1 MNALKKWED
10 TFLLPELNKL
20 VNNLENAEGILI
32 SYVRIEEN
40 HTENI
45 KNWNLSVV
53 TPKFWKRTQED
64 WINEVILSIEIKFF
78 KEEYRINMD
87 ISYGTG
93 EIFEEI
99 SENKNL
105 TKCEEWLLNSFE
117 RITNLIQ
124 NINKNGQCE
133 N

>member
-10 TFLLPELNKL
+10 TFLVPELNNLIDK
-20 VNNLENAEGILI
+20 LENSKDIFI
-32 SYVRIEEN
+32 SYARIEKN

-64 WINEVILSIEIKFF
+64 WINEVILSVEIKFF